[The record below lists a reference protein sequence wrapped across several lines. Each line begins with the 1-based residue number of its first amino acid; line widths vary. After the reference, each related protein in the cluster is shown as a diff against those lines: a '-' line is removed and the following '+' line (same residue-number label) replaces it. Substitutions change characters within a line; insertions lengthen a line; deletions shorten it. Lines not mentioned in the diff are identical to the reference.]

1 MLKQDKV
8 LHIYG
13 FHIVFLYLTC
23 GEMGEKILV
32 LGGEMGKKILVLGG
46 EMGKKILVLGGKKSK
61 KILV

>member
-13 FHIVFLYLTC
+13 FRIVFLYLTC
-23 GEMGEKILV
+23 GEMGKKILV

-46 EMGKKILVLGGKKSK
+46 EMGKKILV
-61 KILV
+61 

>member
-13 FHIVFLYLTC
+13 FRIVFLYLTC
-23 GEMGEKILV
+23 
-32 LGGEMGKKILVLGG
+32 GEMGKKILVLGG
-46 EMGKKILVLGGKKSK
+46 ETGEKILVLGGESCKKILVLGGEMCK

>member
-13 FHIVFLYLTC
+13 FRIVFLYLTC

-32 LGGEMGKKILVLGG
+32 LGGETGEKILVLDSKMSKKILVLDG
-46 EMGKKILVLGGKKSK
+46 EMGKKILV
-61 KILV
+61 